1 MPDTPLKLIPFWLVH
16 VTAAIRVK
24 FDSHLEPYQLKTPE
38 AIILRAISSHGS
50 LPLVEIAKH
59 MAFAH
64 PSVLRHIDA
73 LEKRGLIQ
81 RQPHPEDRRVKLFC
95 LTGEGAKLISEVSQL
110 MDELNQPK
118 NFGITRQE
126 HGTLLK
132 LLQKVHA
139 HICKDMPNVREIP
152 ERIRAS
158 HHKLKI
164 KSNDGDIK

>member
-1 MPDTPLKLIPFWLVH
+1 LKLIPFWLVH
-16 VTAAIRVK
+16 VTAAIRAK
-24 FDSHLEPYQLKTPE
+24 FDSRLEPYQLKTPE
-38 AIILRAISSHGS
+38 AIILRAISLHGS
-50 LPLVEIAKH
+50 LPLVKIAKH

-81 RQPHPEDRRVKLFC
+81 RRPHPEDRRVKLLY
-95 LTGEGAKLISEVSQL
+95 LTAEGDTLISKVSKL
-110 MDELNQPK
+110 MDELNLPK

-139 HICKDMPNVREIP
+139 HTCKDLPNVREIP
-152 ERIRAS
+152 ESIRAS
-158 HHKLKI
+158 HDRLKK
-164 KSNDGDIK
+164 KSNDGDRK